1 MPSVLTSRVKRNL
14 LRGCAVAT
22 VAIGILLPTAA
33 SAQISRVGISVG
45 SLEPGISMRGTDTAY
60 DPVRD
65 VYLLVTGYGPV
76 FGVFVNA
83 MGVPVTGAF
92 AVMDGSLGWAHF
104 PRAEYSPDV
113 LGGQGGFLVTWHH
126 NVGNANFVFGR
137 IVSMA
142 SPALLASP
150 TQQLSDGTEGGS
162 WWETGACDGV
172 LSDEQAFS
180 HSVENAGLRHQWPL
194 RRCLGGPHQRHP
206 PLGASGGR
214 DRQSR
219 PSTHLECRDR

>member
-1 MPSVLTSRVKRNL
+1 MPSVLPFSMKRNL
-14 LRGCAVAT
+14 LRGYAAAAIAMAILFPT
-22 VAIGILLPTAA
+22 VA

-45 SLEPGISMRGTDTAY
+45 SLEPGLSMRGTDTAY

-65 VYLLVTGYGPV
+65 VYLLLTGNGPV

-126 NVGNANFVFGR
+126 NVGNANYVFGR
-137 IVSMA
+137 VVSMA
-142 SPALLASP
+142 SPALLVSP
-150 TQQLSDGTEGGS
+150 IQQISDGAEAGS
-162 WWETGACDGV
+162 WWETGAAIDAN
-172 LSDEQAFS
+172 Q
-180 HSVENAGLRHQWPL
+180 
-194 RRCLGGPHQRHP
+194 
-206 PLGASGGR
+206 
-214 DRQSR
+214 
-219 PSTHLECRDR
+219 